1 MQEFVKGY
9 TLESGVIVLEGQE
22 ISITT
27 VQGVVVEGMLV
38 KASKKKTELQVEG
51 EVETRTYLN
60 EVIVSMDKL

>member
-1 MQEFVKGY
+1 MTFVRGY
-9 TLESGVIVLEGQE
+9 TLESGKVLLEGE
-22 ISITT
+22 DITITT

-60 EVIVSMDKL
+60 EVIVSMEKL

>member
-1 MQEFVKGY
+1 MTFVRGY
-9 TLESGVIVLEGQE
+9 TLEGGKVLLEGDDMT
-22 ISITT
+22 ITT

>member
-9 TLESGVIVLEGQE
+9 TLEAGGIVLEGQE

>member
-1 MQEFVKGY
+1 MTFVRGY
-9 TLESGVIVLEGQE
+9 TLESGKVLLEGDDMT
-22 ISITT
+22 ITT

>member
-9 TLESGVIVLEGQE
+9 TLETGGIVLEGQE

-60 EVIVSMDKL
+60 EVIVSMEKL

>member
-60 EVIVSMDKL
+60 EVIVSMEKL

>member
-1 MQEFVKGY
+1 MMTFVRGY
-9 TLESGVIVLEGQE
+9 TLEGGKVLLEGDDMT
-22 ISITT
+22 ITT